1 MNERLRCLFQPSTSL
16 IAVMILW
23 SFTVAAAPRTSPDD
37 SEKYR
42 IAQAYERTGDL
53 RNAAR
58 LYQELYASQSS
69 NDTYFGGVVRSL
81 TGLGQFAALIPIVEK
96 HADRTGSPTHT
107 LLAGT
112 LHARLNELSKARTYW
127 DRARSLANND
137 ESLLVQLGRDQMEL
151 FLHAEALASFLA
163 AREKNGEATAYSD
176 EIFRLRSASGDLN
189 GAVADVL
196 TAYAGDA
203 DAITAERRLS
213 TLLSFE
219 NGPTVIAEALSELPR
234 DDVRNLR
241 LTAWFYR
248 ETKRWGDA
256 FEIIALLDTRS
267 STPGSE
273 LLSFADG
280 ARASD
285 QYDVALQA
293 YDEVA
298 RRAKGANLVMTAAF
312 GSVRTLELRLRV
324 SASVPKVE
332 AREIIRRYDEI
343 IDRYG
348 SNPLVADA
356 LYFSA
361 LLHDDVLREMEPA
374 RERLTRLVNTWRS
387 LSRSVDGA
395 LKLADIYLAMGQD
408 ERALELLGTVVNG
421 PTGLVADRADMAR
434 LRRADILAWNGDLDS
449 AKVLYQPLAEASGSI
464 ASNDALDRMMLLNL
478 AIDDSATVRAIVRA
492 DGFITR
498 RRHLDAIRELDSI
511 IPKIK
516 DNDLRDRSLLMCARS
531 CLFIADSARAAAL
544 LDKIIN
550 GNPDSIYGDRALWL
564 YADITVSQND
574 SQRAIQL
581 LEALLRNYPRSI
593 IVPEARER
601 IRRLRGDG
609 R

>member
-1 MNERLRCLFQPSTSL
+1 
-16 IAVMILW
+16 
-23 SFTVAAAPRTSPDD
+23 
-37 SEKYR
+37 
-42 IAQAYERTGDL
+42 
-53 RNAAR
+53 
-58 LYQELYASQSS
+58 
-69 NDTYFGGVVRSL
+69 
-81 TGLGQFAALIPIVEK
+81 
-96 HADRTGSPTHT
+96 
-107 LLAGT
+107 
-112 LHARLNELSKARTYW
+112 
-127 DRARSLANND
+127 
-137 ESLLVQLGRDQMEL
+137 
-151 FLHAEALASFLA
+151 
-163 AREKNGEATAYSD
+163 
-176 EIFRLRSASGDLN
+176 
-189 GAVADVL
+189 
-196 TAYAGDA
+196 
-203 DAITAERRLS
+203 
-213 TLLSFE
+213 
-219 NGPTVIAEALSELPR
+219 VIAEALSELPR

-434 LRRADILAWNGDLDS
+434 IRRADILAWNGDLDS

>member
-1 MNERLRCLFQPSTSL
+1 
-16 IAVMILW
+16 
-23 SFTVAAAPRTSPDD
+23 
-37 SEKYR
+37 
-42 IAQAYERTGDL
+42 
-53 RNAAR
+53 
-58 LYQELYASQSS
+58 
-69 NDTYFGGVVRSL
+69 
-81 TGLGQFAALIPIVEK
+81 
-96 HADRTGSPTHT
+96 
-107 LLAGT
+107 
-112 LHARLNELSKARTYW
+112 
-127 DRARSLANND
+127 
-137 ESLLVQLGRDQMEL
+137 
-151 FLHAEALASFLA
+151 
-163 AREKNGEATAYSD
+163 
-176 EIFRLRSASGDLN
+176 
-189 GAVADVL
+189 
-196 TAYAGDA
+196 
-203 DAITAERRLS
+203 
-213 TLLSFE
+213 
-219 NGPTVIAEALSELPR
+219 
-234 DDVRNLR
+234 
-241 LTAWFYR
+241 
-248 ETKRWGDA
+248 
-256 FEIIALLDTRS
+256 
-267 STPGSE
+267 
-273 LLSFADG
+273 
-280 ARASD
+280 
-285 QYDVALQA
+285 
-293 YDEVA
+293 
-298 RRAKGANLVMTAAF
+298 
-312 GSVRTLELRLRV
+312 
-324 SASVPKVE
+324 
-332 AREIIRRYDEI
+332 
-343 IDRYG
+343 
-348 SNPLVADA
+348 
-356 LYFSA
+356 
-361 LLHDDVLREMEPA
+361 MEPA